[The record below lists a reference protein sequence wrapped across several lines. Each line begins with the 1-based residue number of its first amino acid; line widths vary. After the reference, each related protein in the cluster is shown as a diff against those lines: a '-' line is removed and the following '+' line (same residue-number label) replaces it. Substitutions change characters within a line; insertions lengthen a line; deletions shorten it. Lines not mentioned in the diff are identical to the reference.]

1 MRVPVL
7 PMSSGHWNSI
17 HGRNFD
23 LRVCWRGESHDLL
36 MCGWCAL
43 TGSLA
48 DLFGWMLVGMLSVAV
63 LH

>member
-1 MRVPVL
+1 MDGTLTYVSAGAV
-7 PMSSGHWNSI
+7 
-17 HGRNFD
+17 
-23 LRVCWRGESHDLL
+23 SHDLL